1 MRTPA
6 PRQLLWFAVLVVSLA
21 AFTAA
26 AWPVGPF
33 LLGLAPDDLPL
44 GRIALGTL
52 FAAAALAALIRI
64 RRSPVWLG
72 WLIAGAW
79 AVALAAVAAMGTL
92 AWLLLGSPGV
102 EGIDQ
107 LSPRALDAI
116 ATRSFAVV
124 AGLGGVALLV
134 IAYRRQRT
142 VENGEQREGTRLF
155 TERFTTASEQLGH
168 ERASVRLAG
177 VHALA
182 HLADDAPEH
191 RDDLVQMVIDVLC
204 AYLRMP
210 YDPAPDPLPKN
221 AGKARREEHG
231 RSELEFAAMREVRH
245 TIIRVIGNR
254 LRADTRWRGRNY
266 DFTGVVFDGGDFTG
280 ACFSGGRTNFTEARF
295 SGDKIL
301 FTEARFSGGQVFF
314 TKAEL
319 VSGLMDFSSAEFTD
333 GWVSFAEASFTG
345 GRADFTEAR
354 FAGSRVDFSMASF
367 TGGRMSF
374 AKAGFDGGQ
383 ISFTAARF
391 SGSRV
396 SFSGSS
402 FTGGWMSFA
411 KAEFS
416 GGQVSFAGSGFFGV
430 RVSFAGVSFTGSQVS
445 FSGSSF
451 TGGWM
456 SFAKAKFA
464 DGQVLFTEA
473 EFSGGWASFAGV
485 GFTGGQVSF
494 TGSSF
499 TYRRASFIRTRASGG
514 RVDFNMAR
522 FTGGRVSFTD
532 AEGTPPYGLRE
543 AQVQAVPGTLS
554 VPEAWERSPRQ
565 ETRSAPS
572 APAEEPSAPSDP

>member
-52 FAAAALAALIRI
+52 FAAVTLAALVRI

-92 AWLLLGSPGV
+92 VWLLLGSPGV

-124 AGLGGVALLV
+124 AGMGGVALLV

-210 YDPAPDPLPKN
+210 YDPAPGPLPRN
-221 AGKARREEHG
+221 AGRTRREEHY
-231 RSELEFAAMREVRH
+231 RRELEFAAMREVRH

-254 LRADTRWRGRNY
+254 LRADTRWRGKNY

-280 ACFSGGRTNFTEARF
+280 ACFSGGQINFTEARF
-295 SGDKIL
+295 SGDKIF
-301 FTEARFSGGQVFF
+301 FTEAKFSGGQVFF
-314 TKAEL
+314 TKAEI

-333 GWVSFAEASFTG
+333 GWVSFAEAGFTG

-367 TGGRMSF
+367 DRGQVSF
-374 AKAGFDGGQ
+374 VKAGFDGGH
-383 ISFTAARF
+383 ISFTTAKF
-391 SGSRV
+391 SGSQV
-396 SFSGSS
+396 SFAGSS

-411 KAEFS
+411 KAEFTD
-416 GGQVSFAGSGFFGV
+416 GQVSFAGSGFFGG
-430 RVSFAGVSFTGSQVS
+430 RVSFAGVSFSGSKVT
-445 FSGSSF
+445 FARSSF

-485 GFTGGQVSF
+485 GFTGSQVSF

-499 TYRRASFIRTRASGG
+499 ASRRASFIRARTSGG

-522 FTGGRVSFTD
+522 FTGGRVTFTD
-532 AEGTPPYGLRE
+532 AKGVSPYGLQE
-543 AQVQAVPGTLS
+543 AQVQAMPGTLS
-554 VPEAWERSPRQ
+554 VPAVWERSPRQ
-565 ETRSAPS
+565 EAPS
-572 APAEEPSAPSDP
+572 ASTEEPSAPSDP

>member
-1 MRTPA
+1 MHAPA
-6 PRQLLWFAVLVVSLA
+6 PRQLLWFTVLIVSLA

-33 LLGLAPDDLPL
+33 LLGLVPDGLPL

-52 FAAAALAALIRI
+52 FAAATLAALVRI

-79 AVALAAVAAMGTL
+79 AVALAAVAAMGAL
-92 AWLLLGSPGV
+92 AWLLLGSPGI

-254 LRADTRWRGRNY
+254 LRVDTRWRGKNY

-280 ACFSGGRTNFTEARF
+280 ACFSGGQVNFTEARF
-295 SGDKIL
+295 SGDKVF

-314 TKAEL
+314 TKADFA
-319 VSGLMDFSSAEFTD
+319 SGLMDFSSAEFTG
-333 GWVSFAEASFTG
+333 GWVSFAEAKFTG
-345 GRADFTEAR
+345 GRTNFTEAK
-354 FAGSRVDFSMASF
+354 FAGSRVDFSMADFNRGQVFF
-367 TGGRMSF
+367 T
-374 AKAGFDGGQ
+374 KARLDGGQ
-383 ISFTAARF
+383 VSFTMAKF
-391 SGSRV
+391 SGSQV
-396 SFSGSS
+396 SFSRSS
-402 FTGGWMSFA
+402 FNGGWTSFT
-411 KAEFS
+411 KAEFTEGKVS
-416 GGQVSFAGSGFFGV
+416 FSEAGFFGGQVSFAGVRFSGSQ
-430 RVSFAGVSFTGSQVS
+430 VSFAGSRFAGGWISFAKSRFADGQVSFTEAGFTGGWVSFVGARFSGSQVSFAGSRFANRRASFAKARTPAGRVDFSMARFTGSQVS
-445 FSGSSF
+445 F
-451 TGGWM
+451 
-456 SFAKAKFA
+456 
-464 DGQVLFTEA
+464 
-473 EFSGGWASFAGV
+473 
-485 GFTGGQVSF
+485 
-494 TGSSF
+494 
-499 TYRRASFIRTRASGG
+499 
-514 RVDFNMAR
+514 
-522 FTGGRVSFTD
+522 TD
-532 AEGTPPYGLRE
+532 AKGTSPHGLQE
-543 AQVQAVPGTLS
+543 ARIQAMPETVFVPKSWG
-554 VPEAWERSPRQ
+554 RSPQQ
-565 ETRSAPS
+565 EAPS
-572 APAEEPSAPSDP
+572 TSSEESSSPSSP